1 MPQTSHQTHN
11 PPKNDQHAIHPTKRS
26 KTIYLAVTAFY
37 PKTIPRSCR
46 AVGSVF
52 WIPEVGK
59 LESRIYATSSFL
71 VWEFLDQR
79 MKCPPAMSNVW
90 SIPTLSSTSSAPTT
104 IRPRFSSVFLRNSRP
119 MYLLL
124 LKKHGKPVVE
134 RVQWFCGIPRQPA

>member
-11 PPKNDQHAIHPTKRS
+11 PPKNDQHAIHPTKRL

-37 PKTIPRSCR
+37 PKAIPRSCR

-59 LESRIYATSSFL
+59 LKSRIYASSSFL
-71 VWEFLDQR
+71 VKCVDVPQSKNA
-79 MKCPPAMSNVW
+79 MQCPPAMSNVW
-90 SIPTLSSTSSAPTT
+90 SIPTLSPTSSAPTT
-104 IRPRFSSVFLRNSRP
+104 IRPRFSSVCLRNSRP
-119 MYLLL
+119 VYLLL

-134 RVQWFCGIPRQPA
+134 RVQWF